1 MSVNLTIR
9 PKRNEKI
16 EKTLKRFKRE
26 LDDLRIFQDL
36 RERERFEKPSVKRRK
51 KSARA
56 EARRRK
62 EAKEL
67 RLAQRSR
74 RPSAF
79 LD

>member
-26 LDDLRIFQDL
+26 LDGLRIFQDL

-74 RPSAF
+74 QSSVF
-79 LD
+79 FD